1 MDMKKQI
8 EELVQASYKDG
19 KLDESTVK
27 QIADKMNRNMLKMY
41 IGLLKQ
47 EERKRI
53 VFVTTPKPL
62 SEKDREKIKSLFS
75 KKKIVEE
82 IDPAMIGGIKVVEND
97 EAFEMD
103 INRTFH
109 DIIRFVNND

>member
-1 MDMKKQI
+1 MKKQI
-8 EELVQASYKDG
+8 EELVEASYKDG
-19 KLDESTVK
+19 KMDEATIK
-27 QIADKMNRNMLKMY
+27 QIADKLNRNMLKMY
-41 IGLLKQ
+41 ISLLKQ

-53 VFVTTPKPL
+53 IFVTTPKPL

-75 KKKIVEE
+75 KKKIIEE
-82 IDPAMIGGIKVVEND
+82 IDPAMIGGIKVIEND